1 MAQGIPARL
10 TSAEGRKFGLTVG
23 AAFAVLA
30 GITWWRD
37 HALLMQIFSGLAAA
51 LIVAGIVIPGQ
62 LGPVYRGWMKLAL
75 LISKVTTPIFL
86 AIVYFL
92 VIGPVGIIMRMF
104 GRNPLRHEPE
114 HGSLWLSRTSGRG
127 TMSNQF

>member
-1 MAQGIPARL
+1 LAAGIPARL
-10 TSAEGRKFGLTVG
+10 TPAEGRKFGFTVG

-37 HALLMQIFSGLAAA
+37 HALLMQIFGGLAAA
-51 LIVAGIVIPGQ
+51 LLVAGAVIPGQ

-75 LISKVTTPIFL
+75 MISKVTTPIFL
-86 AIVYFL
+86 GIVFFV
-92 VIGPVGIIMRMF
+92 VITPIGLLMRLF
-104 GRNPLRHEPE
+104 GKNPLRHPTEN
-114 HGSLWLSRTSGRG
+114 GSFWLTHSADRG

>member
-1 MAQGIPARL
+1 MSP
-10 TSAEGRKFGLTVG
+10 AEGRKFGLTVG
-23 AAFAVLA
+23 IAFGVLA

-37 HALLMQIFSGLAAA
+37 HPLMMQVFIGLAVT
-51 LIVAGIVIPGQ
+51 LILAGLIIPGR
-62 LGPVYRGWMKLAL
+62 LGPVNRAWMGLAL

-92 VIGPVGIIMRMF
+92 VISPIGLLMRLF
-104 GRNPLRHEPE
+104 GRNPLKHKPE
-114 HGSLWLSRTSGRG
+114 HGSLWLSRTDERG